1 MSASLYL
8 GLGWL
13 PPAPD
18 DFTRR
23 CREIAA
29 SIAASNE
36 PVGAQIAALAR
47 HALDSSQLNR
57 LAALIE
63 TVRENGRSLEPLV
76 PLTLGLVCNA
86 TSDTL
91 RAALVAS
98 AARHGF
104 ALTCVGT
111 GYNQVVQDALSP
123 DSALN
128 RARPEIVLLALDH
141 RALPLQ
147 PMPGNE
153 AASAQMIEEAAQ
165 HIDLVVRGIRQNSG
179 AVCIVQTLARPPET
193 LFGSLDYRT
202 AGTWR
207 TLCEGF
213 NRRLAD
219 GLDGSPNLLL
229 DVAGI
234 AETVGLATWHDPA
247 MWNLAKLPF
256 SDDALPLYAD
266 HVGRVI
272 AAWRGKS
279 RRCLILDLDN
289 TVWGGVIGDDGL
301 DNIRIAEGDA
311 VGEAHR
317 SVQAAALALRERG
330 VVLAVSSKND
340 DDVARAP
347 FREHPEMLLREDHIA
362 VFQANWQDK
371 ASNITA
377 IAENLAL
384 GLESMAFLDD
394 NPAERGLVR
403 EFTSQVCV
411 PEVGD
416 DPALYAR
423 TLFASGAFEATLYS
437 DEDRARASFYQANAR
452 RVALQQQAG
461 DLAAY
466 LRSLDMELTF
476 KPFDSQGRARI
487 AQLIGKSNQ
496 FNLTTRR
503 YSEAEV
509 EALEHAADCLT
520 LQVRLKDVFADN
532 GMISVIVARL
542 REDALEIDTWLMSC
556 RVLGRKVEHAVLQKL
571 CAYAQAVGA
580 RSIVGEYRPTARNRM
595 VEQHYANFGFA
606 LRERDADGRTV
617 WTLDPTQGPGE
628 ELPMRIVDLTTTP
641 ERALDGV

>member
-18 DFTRR
+18 DFAHR

-29 SIAASNE
+29 SPDQA
-36 PVGAQIAALAR
+36 GAQVAALAR

-57 LAALIE
+57 LARAIAAA
-63 TVRENGRSLEPLV
+63 RERGSGLDPLT
-76 PLTLGLVCNA
+76 PLTLGLVCNS

-91 RAALVAS
+91 RAALIAT

-128 RARPEIVLLALDH
+128 AARPDIVLLALDH

-147 PMPGNE
+147 PMPGNV
-153 AASAQMIEEAAQ
+153 AASAQMIEAAFQ
-165 HIDLVVRGIRQNSG
+165 HVDLVARAIRRNCG
-179 AVCIVQTLARPPET
+179 AVSIVQTLARPPET
-193 LFGSLDYRT
+193 VFGSLDYRT

-207 TLCEGF
+207 TLCERF

-219 GLDGSPNLLL
+219 SLDGSSTLLL

-256 SDDALPLYAD
+256 SDEALPLYAD
-266 HVGRVI
+266 HVCRLI

-340 DDVARAP
+340 DEVARGP
-347 FREHPEMLLREDHIA
+347 FRSHPEMLLREDHIA

-371 ASNITA
+371 ASNIAA
-377 IAENLAL
+377 IAGHLSL

-394 NPAERGLVR
+394 NPAERALVR
-403 EFTSQVCV
+403 EFAPQVCV
-411 PEVGD
+411 PEPGD

-423 TLFASGAFEATLYS
+423 ALLASGAFEATLYS
-437 DEDRARASFYQANAR
+437 DEDRARAAFYQASAQ
-452 RVALQQQAG
+452 RVALQQKAG
-461 DLAAY
+461 DIEGY

-476 KPFDSQGRARI
+476 RPFDAPGRARI

-503 YSEAEV
+503 YSEADV
-509 EALEHAADCLT
+509 ETFEHADDCLT

-532 GMISVIVARL
+532 GMISVIIARL
-542 REDALEIDTWLMSC
+542 REGALEIDTWLMSC
-556 RVLGRKVEHAVLQKL
+556 RVLGRKVENAVLQKL
-571 CAYAQAVGA
+571 CSHALALGA
-580 RSIVGEYRPTARNRM
+580 HAIVGEYRPTARNRM
-595 VEQHYANFGFA
+595 VEDHYANFGFT
-606 LRERDADGRTV
+606 LRERDADGRAI
-617 WTLDPTQGPGE
+617 WTLDPAHGPADAP
-628 ELPMRIVDLTTTP
+628 PMRIVDLTSAP
-641 ERALDGV
+641 MHVVSIE

>member
-1 MSASLYL
+1 MDASLYL
-8 GLGWL
+8 GLRWL
-13 PPAPD
+13 PPAPA
-18 DFTRR
+18 DFSQR
-23 CREIAA
+23 CRELAA
-29 SIAASNE
+29 SPDISGAA
-36 PVGAQIAALAR
+36 IAALAR
-47 HALDSSQLNR
+47 HALGSGQLNR
-57 LAALIE
+57 LAGVITAALDS
-63 TVRENGRSLEPLV
+63 GRALEPLV

-91 RAALVAS
+91 RAALIVT

-104 ALTCVGT
+104 ALKCVGT
-111 GYNQVVQDALSP
+111 GYNQVVQDALAP

-128 RARPEIVLLALDH
+128 LARPDIVLLALDH

-147 PMPGNE
+147 PAPGNE
-153 AASAQMIEEAAQ
+153 AASAQMIEAAFQ
-165 HIDLVVRGIRQNSG
+165 HVDLVVRGISQHSG
-179 AVCIVQTLARPPET
+179 AACIVQTLARPPET

-219 GLDGSPNLLL
+219 SLDGSRNLLL
-229 DVAGI
+229 DVANI

-266 HVGRVI
+266 HVGRLLG
-272 AAWRGKS
+272 AWRGKS

-311 VGEAHR
+311 AGEAHR

-330 VVLAVSSKND
+330 VVLAVSSKNND
-340 DDVARAP
+340 EVAREP
-347 FREHPEMLLREDHIA
+347 FRSHPEMLLREDHIA

-377 IAENLAL
+377 IAEHLSL

-403 EFTSQVCV
+403 EFTAQVCV
-411 PEVGD
+411 PELGD
-416 DPALYAR
+416 DPAFYAR

-437 DEDRARASFYQANAR
+437 EEDRARAADYQANAQ

-461 DLAAY
+461 DIQAY
-466 LRSLDMELTF
+466 LHSLDMELTL
-476 KPFDSQGRARI
+476 KSFDAPGRARI

-503 YSEAEV
+503 YTEADV
-509 EALEHAADCLT
+509 EAFEHAADCLA

-532 GMISVIVARL
+532 GMISVIVARAK
-542 REDALEIDTWLMSC
+542 DDSLEIDTWLMSC

-571 CAYAQAVGA
+571 CAHA
-580 RSIVGEYRPTARNRM
+580 RSLGLKTIVGEYRPTARNRM

-606 LRERDADGRTV
+606 LRERDADGRTT
-617 WTLDPTQGPGE
+617 WTLDAQDGPPDI
-628 ELPMRIVDLTTTP
+628 LPMRIVDLTLAARP
-641 ERALDGV
+641 VLDEA

>member
-18 DFTRR
+18 DFTQR
-23 CREIAA
+23 CRDIAA
-29 SIAASNE
+29 SPDQAGE
-36 PVGAQIAALAR
+36 QIAALAR
-47 HALDSSQLNR
+47 YALDSSQLNR
-57 LAALIE
+57 LARAIASA
-63 TVRENGRSLEPLV
+63 RERGSTLEPLT
-76 PLTLGLVCNA
+76 PLTLGLVCNS

-91 RAALVAS
+91 RAALIAT

-128 RARPEIVLLALDH
+128 AARPDIVLLALDH

-153 AASAQMIEEAAQ
+153 AASAQMIEAAFQ
-165 HIDLVVRGIRQNSG
+165 HVDLVARAIRQNCG
-179 AVCIVQTLARPPET
+179 AVSIVQTLARPPET

-219 GLDGSPNLLL
+219 SLDGSSTLLL

-234 AETVGLATWHDPA
+234 AETVGLASWHDPA

-256 SDDALPLYAD
+256 SDEALPLYAD
-266 HVGRVI
+266 HVCRLI

-340 DDVARAP
+340 DEVARGP
-347 FREHPEMLLREDHIA
+347 FRSHPEMLLREDHIA

-371 ASNITA
+371 ASNIAA
-377 IAENLAL
+377 IAGHLSL

-394 NPAERGLVR
+394 NPAERALVR
-403 EFTSQVCV
+403 EFAPQVCV
-411 PEVGD
+411 PEPGD

-423 TLFASGAFEATLYS
+423 ALFASGAFEATLYS
-437 DEDRARASFYQANAR
+437 DEDRARAAFYQANAQ

-461 DLAAY
+461 DIEGY

-476 KPFDSQGRARI
+476 RPFDAPGRARI

-503 YSEAEV
+503 YSESDVETFERAE
-509 EALEHAADCLT
+509 DCLT

-532 GMISVIVARL
+532 GMISVIIARL
-542 REDALEIDTWLMSC
+542 REGALEIDTWLMSC
-556 RVLGRKVEHAVLQKL
+556 RVLGRKVETAVLQKL
-571 CAYAQAVGA
+571 CSHALAIGA
-580 RSIVGEYRPTARNRM
+580 HTIVGEYRPTARNRM
-595 VEQHYANFGFA
+595 VADHYANFGFT
-606 LRERDADGRTV
+606 LRERDAEGRAI
-617 WTLDPTQGPGE
+617 WTLDPAHGPTDA
-628 ELPMRIVDLTTTP
+628 LPMRIVDLTAVP
-641 ERALDGV
+641 MQMVSVE